1 MFLRQANEAVRAVNR
16 MSRGEVEA
24 ALNWGGFA
32 TYDSESTQELRTALV
47 LAIEAGDVD
56 LHWLELGGVAA

>member
-1 MFLRQANEAVRAVNR
+1 MFLRQANEAVRTVNH

-32 TYDSESTQELRTALV
+32 TYDHEATQALRLALV
-47 LAIEAGDVD
+47 EAIEAGDVE
-56 LHWLELGGVAA
+56 LCHLELAGVAA